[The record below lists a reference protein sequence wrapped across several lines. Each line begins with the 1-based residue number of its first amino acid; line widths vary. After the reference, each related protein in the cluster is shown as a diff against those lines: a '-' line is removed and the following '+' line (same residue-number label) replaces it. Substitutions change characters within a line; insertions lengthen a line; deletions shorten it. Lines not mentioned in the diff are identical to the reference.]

1 MSNAACID
9 HKLYSS
15 SIITDNMICAA
26 APGKGVCQVSIYID
40 YYDLNVVTC
49 SKASFRPAILL
60 RESVK
65 KSVENSTLG
74 GGIPDRV
81 IFQIFFK
88 KKVMLKMH
96 FKPL

>member
-74 GGIPDRV
+74 GGGSGPLGL
-81 IFQIFFK
+81 FST
-88 KKVMLKMH
+88 LKINE
-96 FKPL
+96 

>member
-1 MSNAACID
+1 
-9 HKLYSS
+9 
-15 SIITDNMICAA
+15 MICAA

-74 GGIPDRV
+74 GGSGPLGL
-81 IFQIFFK
+81 FST
-88 KKVMLKMH
+88 LKINE
-96 FKPL
+96 

>member
-49 SKASFRPAILL
+49 SKASF
-60 RESVK
+60 
-65 KSVENSTLG
+65 
-74 GGIPDRV
+74 
-81 IFQIFFK
+81 
-88 KKVMLKMH
+88 
-96 FKPL
+96 